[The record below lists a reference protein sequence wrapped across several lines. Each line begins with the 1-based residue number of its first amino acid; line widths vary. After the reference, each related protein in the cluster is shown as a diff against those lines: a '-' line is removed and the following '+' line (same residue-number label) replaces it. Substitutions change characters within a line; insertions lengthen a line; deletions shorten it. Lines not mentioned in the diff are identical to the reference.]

1 MGCQCAKSEVDA
13 YIHIDS
19 LITTPSNANPNS
31 NMKLTDYVKIM
42 FKLINKARRYPKDFA
57 DIIEKS
63 IKYITTESNRL
74 IFSYKLKV
82 ALCKGEEAFKATVE
96 ELRTMQ
102 SLEPFEFKDDI
113 VLEPPKIEEEV
124 RDIKVFMEK
133 VVEKKKHIN
142 LDAFFKDSIKDPEI
156 AIIIMLVDDTV
167 NNSGRKR
174 AALLSREYKYIGIS
188 SALEGR
194 SFCAYYTF
202 MK

>member
-31 NMKLTDYVKIM
+31 SLKLTDYVKIM

-57 DIIEKS
+57 DIVEKS

-82 ALCKGEEAFKATVE
+82 ALCRGEEAFKATVE

-102 SLEPFEFKDDI
+102 PLEPFEFKDDI
-113 VLEPPKIEEEV
+113 VLESPKIEEEI

-133 VVEKKKHIN
+133 VVDKKKHFN

-174 AALLSREYKYIGIS
+174 AALLSKEYKYIGIS
-188 SALEGR
+188 SASEGR